1 MFFQSIYQ
9 MITTGTDL
17 NINIRRVNNSLSVA
31 VMPRR
36 NSLKEDT
43 RQNMV
48 PLVVNGTPAELD
60 MGFLQTIL
68 QPIQKVQGLLV
79 NAENFEKQAEKA
91 TSQAKSSKTPTVPA
105 ESKEAR
111 EKREKMEKLLKKADD
126 ATAAKRFSEAMTWLK
141 QARVLASAEKQ
152 KEIDE
157 KMQEVQKQ
165 ASAGSLFGMAEEPA
179 PVIPQ
184 PQGSMNGQPQP
195 GIQTSIFPEQQT
207 HTMNPEPVMQSAPQ
221 QIPQEMPQPVYGTNR
236 AYIQPAPNCPVMQGT
251 GMPQE
256 TTMQPYPQ
264 QSAYHPETYP
274 PRQPQ
279 QPINGHIP
287 NATIQVQNGNGREYQ
302 AAPTT
307 HDTFCFD
314 PEDENDRELL
324 REDPY
329 AEYPDFPAE
338 YRMKDEAQV
347 EMVYC

>member
-9 MITTGTDL
+9 MITAGTDL
-17 NINIRRVNNSLSVA
+17 NINIRKVDNSLSVA

-68 QPIQKVQGLLV
+68 QPI

-91 TSQAKSSKTPTVPA
+91 TAQAKSSKAPTVPA

-152 KEIDE
+152 KEIDAR
-157 KMQEVQKQ
+157 MQEVQKQ
-165 ASAGSLFGMAEEPA
+165 ASEGSLFGMAEEPA

-195 GIQTSIFPEQQT
+195 GMQTSIFPEQQT
-207 HTMNPEPVMQSAPQ
+207 HTMNPEPVMQPAPQ
-221 QIPQEMPQPVYGTNR
+221 QIPQEMPQPVYGTNG
-236 AYIQPAPNCPVMQGT
+236 AYIQPAPNRPVMQGT
-251 GMPQE
+251 GMPPE
-256 TTMQPYPQ
+256 TAPYPQ
-264 QSAYHPETYP
+264 QQV
-274 PRQPQ
+274 RQPT
-279 QPINGHIP
+279 NGHIP
-287 NATIQVQNGNGREYQ
+287 NGTVQVQNGNGREYQ
-302 AAPTT
+302 TAPAT
-307 HDTFCFD
+307 HETFCFD

-324 REDPY
+324 KEDPY

>member
-9 MITTGTDL
+9 MITAGTDL
-17 NINIRRVNNSLSVA
+17 NINIRKVNNSLSVA

-105 ESKEAR
+105 ESKETR

-141 QARVLASAEKQ
+141 QARVLAPSEKQ

-165 ASAGSLFGMAEEPA
+165 ASEGSLFGMTEEPA

-195 GIQTSIFPEQQT
+195 GMQTSIFPEQQT

-221 QIPQEMPQPVYGTNR
+221 QIPQGMPQPVY
-236 AYIQPAPNCPVMQGT
+236 
-251 GMPQE
+251 
-256 TTMQPYPQ
+256 
-264 QSAYHPETYP
+264 
-274 PRQPQ
+274 
-279 QPINGHIP
+279 
-287 NATIQVQNGNGREYQ
+287 
-302 AAPTT
+302 
-307 HDTFCFD
+307 
-314 PEDENDRELL
+314 
-324 REDPY
+324 
-329 AEYPDFPAE
+329 
-338 YRMKDEAQV
+338 
-347 EMVYC
+347 